1 MAHSS
6 PFDKFYEL
14 YDAWFEKNS
23 FLYDV
28 ELQAVKSVMPLT
40 GKFLEVGVG
49 TARFAVPLGIS
60 FGIDPSEK
68 MAEISRNRGIQ
79 VIRSEAEHL
88 PFKEEIFDCALMITT
103 ICFVDDPAWSLSE
116 IWRVLK
122 PGGVVIIGFVDSES
136 RLGKEYAEKKKSST
150 FYRHATFYSVD
161 DVTGYLYEAD
171 FHGLK
176 YRQSLLSGRDPDDRV
191 IDGSGMGSFVV
202 ITGIK

>member
-6 PFDKFYEL
+6 PFDTSYEL
-14 YDAWFEKNS
+14 YDSWFEKNS

-28 ELQAVKSVMPLT
+28 ELQAVKSVMPST
-40 GKFLEVGVG
+40 GRCLEVGVG
-49 TARFAVPLGIS
+49 TARFAAPLGIS

-68 MAEISRNRGIQ
+68 MTEISRARGIS
-79 VIRSEAEHL
+79 VVRSDAEHL
-88 PFKEEIFDCALMITT
+88 PFKEDVFDCALMITT
-103 ICFVDDPAWSLSE
+103 ICFVDDPAQSLSE

-122 PGGVVIIGFVDSES
+122 QGGMAIVGFVDRKS
-136 RLGKEYAEKKKSST
+136 RLGKEYQAKKENST
-150 FYRHATFYSVD
+150 FYQRATFYSVD
-161 DVTGYLYEAD
+161 DVTGYLCEAH

-191 IDGSGMGSFVV
+191 IDGYGMGSFVV